1 MCVENGDWERVQ
13 TRCIKINFCGFN
25 VYHLHA
31 THHST
36 SMWIINIPFWRHRMK
51 CDQTKKNTENY
62 RLPWLAN
69 FNKTAL
75 HSKQIQ
81 KKMTTKK
88 TYEKLHNHWIL
99 TVFDQSNGRFFTL
112 SLYGYIYLDFFKW
125 NNIKITIKWSDTRWE
140 RRALFFSSR
149 HVRKCEM
156 ILNWIEFG
164 GFLLCLLGWLVG
176 RF

>member
-1 MCVENGDWERVQ
+1 
-13 TRCIKINFCGFN
+13 
-25 VYHLHA
+25 
-31 THHST
+31 
-36 SMWIINIPFWRHRMK
+36 MK
-51 CDQTKKNTENY
+51 TPKEMRSNQKNNTENY
-62 RLPWLAN
+62 RSWLAN

-81 KKMTTKK
+81 KKTQQK
-88 TYEKLHNHWIL
+88 TYEKLHSHWIL
-99 TVFDQSNGRFFTL
+99 TVFDQSNGQSFTL
-112 SLYGYIYLDFFKW
+112 SLYGYIYLAFFKW

-140 RRALFFSSR
+140 LRALFFSSH
-149 HVRKCEM
+149 HVRKYEM